1 MKKIMIILFVLLL
14 CSSIAMGFVSDE
26 YKKADM
32 NNNEKID
39 LNDAILIIQ
48 HISKKT
54 LPSVAIQL
62 QNLLDNSFAK
72 SAGTG
77 GILLV
82 QSPSFQWVGA
92 TGMANVENSIPMK
105 TADMLRIASMSKTF
119 TSVVVL
125 KLIEEGVLG
134 LNDYISDHLSDSIL
148 DKIENADDI
157 TIKHL
162 LSMTSGIYDY
172 SNDEAYFRAAMNRP
186 AREAWL
192 PEEIIAYIDGKTAS
206 FYPGEGW
213 EYCNTNYILLE
224 MIVALKTGKS
234 LAQEMRRIIF
244 NPLHMTQTFLEIK
257 ETREGGF
264 GGLLVRGYDLENAP
278 EIKDITEEND
288 ALGMGDGGL
297 ISDAYGLA
305 KFLKGMFCDK
315 VILSQSTFNLM
326 TNFGGYVNLN
336 ELEGEEKEDA
346 STYSLG
352 LGKTI
357 TEHGVVWG
365 HDGKS
370 AGFEGEMRYYIDSE
384 TIIVLLTNA
393 ENDLNGPDNIFD
405 SVMPLISNDPAK

>member
-1 MKKIMIILFVLLL
+1 
-14 CSSIAMGFVSDE
+14 
-26 YKKADM
+26 
-32 NNNEKID
+32 
-39 LNDAILIIQ
+39 
-48 HISKKT
+48 
-54 LPSVAIQL
+54 
-62 QNLLDNSFAK
+62 
-72 SAGTG
+72 
-77 GILLV
+77 
-82 QSPSFQWVGA
+82 
-92 TGMANVENSIPMK
+92 MK

-288 ALGMGDGGL
+288 ALGILKKGYILLKQADL
-297 ISDAYGLA
+297 IWLLA
-305 KFLKGMFCDK
+305 IWDSLHLKQKRF
-315 VILSQSTFNLM
+315 
-326 TNFGGYVNLN
+326 
-336 ELEGEEKEDA
+336 
-346 STYSLG
+346 
-352 LGKTI
+352 
-357 TEHGVVWG
+357 
-365 HDGKS
+365 
-370 AGFEGEMRYYIDSE
+370 
-384 TIIVLLTNA
+384 
-393 ENDLNGPDNIFD
+393 
-405 SVMPLISNDPAK
+405 